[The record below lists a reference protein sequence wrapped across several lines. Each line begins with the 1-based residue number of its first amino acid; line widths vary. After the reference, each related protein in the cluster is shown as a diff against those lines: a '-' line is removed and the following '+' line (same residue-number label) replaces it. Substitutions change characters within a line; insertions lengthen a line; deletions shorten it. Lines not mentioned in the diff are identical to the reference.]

1 VLDGRRLPGIPQQ
14 ALRLALRARP
24 AALRGVWGEI
34 ETQYTS
40 RYAVDDTLSRQTSPW
55 WVTNLRVGRE
65 GGRVAPFVAFQ
76 NVFNRKY
83 VASVVVN
90 AAAGRYYEPAPG
102 RNMYLG
108 VTATY
113 SGK

>member
-1 VLDGRRLPGIPQQ
+1 
-14 ALRLALRARP
+14 
-24 AALRGVWGEI
+24 
-34 ETQYTS
+34 
-40 RYAVDDTLSRQTSPW
+40 VDDTLSRQTSPW